1 MRSAFRALV
10 KWRAVSGLK
19 RRKRG
24 IGPNGRQ
31 GGMRGNVLCIVPS
44 SHLAMKLQ
52 GFYRSNMG
60 HNTARRMNNQPGIGD
75 LMVPAIKCLP
85 WSLVSPVGSVANIWN
100 SP

>member
-1 MRSAFRALV
+1 MAVSGGAKNLVGGEVIDTRSAFRALV
-10 KWRAVSGLK
+10 KWWAVSGLK

-52 GFYRSNMG
+52 GFNRSNMG
-60 HNTARRMNNQPGIGD
+60 HTTARPKMLHGRH
-75 LMVPAIKCLP
+75 
-85 WSLVSPVGSVANIWN
+85 S
-100 SP
+100 